1 MGGRGVVAGCCGDK
15 PCRIGRVNTGWP
27 VGDLWWERHAAQRRH
42 SQKIKGEVGLKRPP
56 TVGSDKGDPPLDN
69 WWTVHKTVGQEEVE
83 NIVPSQVFVH
93 TLFSSMISKK
103 SFESL
108 WWDVV
113 WWFSAA
119 TILQYHIKWVYC
131 QLYSLKQNFLVFRTE
146 GNLKQESNVTQIAP
160 FGTFRAWLSADSEA
174 VHPNRLS
181 HPWHCL
187 LYIRIKSWTCLRWHS
202 LTAGSVSLVP
212 GGRGEHQN
220 LHAVRCRCVQT
231 IITAVS
237 CRKKGAHVT
246 RYECYLTGVQV
257 LQAGQS
263 TSSTPDM

>member
-1 MGGRGVVAGCCGDK
+1 M
-15 PCRIGRVNTGWP
+15 
-27 VGDLWWERHAAQRRH
+27 GDLWWERHAAQRRH

-119 TILQYHIKWVYC
+119 TILQYHIKWVYY

-146 GNLKQESNVTQIAP
+146 GNLIQESNVTQIAP
-160 FGTFRAWLSADSEA
+160 FGTFRAWLSADSAA

-187 LYIRIKSWTCLRWHS
+187 LYLRIKSWTCLRWHS
-202 LTAGSVSLVP
+202 LTAGSTW
-212 GGRGEHQN
+212 GEGRTPKPARSKAPLRSNNNNGRISQEKGCARHSIWMLFDRSASVTGRAEYFVNTGHVNNWMQ
-220 LHAVRCRCVQT
+220 RMCT
-231 IITAVS
+231 
-237 CRKKGAHVT
+237 KKGGESQLAV
-246 RYECYLTGVQV
+246 G
-257 LQAGQS
+257 
-263 TSSTPDM
+263 